1 MHRDLI
7 GARSYELEILEFFG
21 PVAAHAQFL
30 TGPIAMNDVI
40 LDLSGIEKHY
50 QNGDTVVRAL
60 DGVSLK
66 IHSGEFVAIMGQ
78 SGSGKSTLM
87 NIIGC
92 LDRPTS
98 GSYRVLGKE
107 AANLSA
113 DELAALRR
121 ETFGFVF
128 QRYNLLATATAGE
141 NVEIPSVYAGLP
153 KQKRSQ
159 RANRLL
165 QRLGMA
171 DRTDHR
177 PAELS
182 GGQQQRV
189 AIARALVNDPPV
201 ILADEPT
208 GALDSKS
215 GDEVLVLLKEL
226 HAEGRTIILITH
238 AETVAQH
245 ASRIVRIQ
253 DGQILEDSGV
263 VRKETSSPVD
273 TELNLKSAVT
283 LAASIHEALVTA
295 WRSLR
300 VNIFRTVLT
309 LLGIIIGVA
318 AVVAMLAVGEGSRQ
332 KVLDRISSFG
342 TNLML
347 IRPGAAG
354 IRNAGD
360 IVTLIP
366 EDAAAIRALPNI
378 ETALPER
385 SGRMTVRFGNRDYQ
399 TSVQGTG
406 EDFPKARDWKVADG
420 QFFNADDMKQYAPVV
435 VLGRTVAKT
444 LFPDGGEVVGN
455 YVLLK
460 NVPFLVIGVMS
471 EKGASPNGSD
481 QDDVIFTPINTG
493 LVRLFGKSYLSS
505 ITIKVADAG
514 DIVATQERVENLLR
528 ERHRTEDFSVRNM
541 ASFLQAAMETQDT
554 FTLLLGT
561 VAAISLLVGGIGV
574 MNIML
579 VSVVERTREIGIR
592 MATGARMRDIL
603 LQFNIEAAVVC
614 AAGGLL
620 GILVGVAAGMILR
633 YSGMSVIFSLTPA
646 VLAFACASATGLIF
660 GYLPARKAARL
671 DPVVALASE

>member
-1 MHRDLI
+1 
-7 GARSYELEILEFFG
+7 
-21 PVAAHAQFL
+21 
-30 TGPIAMNDVI
+30 MNNVI

-159 RANRLL
+159 RAKGLL

-215 GDEVLVLLKEL
+215 GDEVLTLLKEL

-238 AETVAQH
+238 AENVAQH

-263 VRKETSSPVD
+263 VRKENSSPVG

-283 LAASIHEALVTA
+283 LAASMHEALVTA

-406 EDFPKARDWKVADG
+406 EDFPKARDWRVAEG

-444 LFPDGGEVVGN
+444 LFPDGSEAVGN

-460 NVPFLVIGVMS
+460 NVPFLVIGVMT

-481 QDDVIFTPINTG
+481 QDDVIFTPITTG

-505 ITIKVADAG
+505 ITIKVADAD
-514 DIVATQERVENLLR
+514 DIAATQERVENLLR

>member
-1 MHRDLI
+1 MT
-7 GARSYELEILEFFG
+7 ILE
-21 PVAAHAQFL
+21 L
-30 TGPIAMNDVI
+30 TDIQ
-40 LDLSGIEKHY
+40 KHY
-50 QNGDTVVRAL
+50 KNGDTVVRAL
-60 DGVSLK
+60 DGVSLTIK
-66 IHSGEFVAIMGQ
+66 RGEFVAIMGQ

-128 QRYNLLATATAGE
+128 QKYNLLATATAGE
-141 NVEIPSVYAGLP
+141 NVEIPSVYAGLA
-153 KQKRSQ
+153 KHKRAE
-159 RANRLL
+159 RAVGLL
-165 QRLGMA
+165 RRLGLG

-177 PAELS
+177 PSELS

-208 GALDSKS
+208 GALDSRS
-215 GDEVLVLLKEL
+215 GDEVLALLKQL
-226 HAEGRTIILITH
+226 HGEGRTIILITH
-238 AETVAQH
+238 AENVAQH

-253 DGQILEDSGV
+253 DGRILEDSGAAHGAAAA
-263 VRKETSSPVD
+263 
-273 TELNLKSAVT
+273 SAAQEDYDLSRGVT
-283 LAASIHEALVTA
+283 LAASVQEALVTA

-360 IVTLIP
+360 IATLVP
-366 EDAAAIRALPNI
+366 EDAAALKTLPNI
-378 ETALPER
+378 EAALPER
-385 SGRMTVRFGNRDYQ
+385 STRTTVRFGSIDYQ

-406 EDFPKARDWKVADG
+406 EDFPKARDWPVAEG
-420 QFFNADDMKQYAPVV
+420 QFFNADDMKQYAAVV

-444 LFPDGGEVVGN
+444 LFPDGGSPIGK
-455 YVLLK
+455 YVLMR
-460 NVPFLVIGVMS
+460 NVPFLVIGVMT

-481 QDDVIFTPINTG
+481 QDDVIFVPINTG
-493 LVRLFGKSYLSS
+493 LVRLFGRSYLSS
-505 ITIKVADAG
+505 ITVKVKDSADIA
-514 DIVATQERVENLLR
+514 ATQESVEALLR
-528 ERHRTEDFSVRNM
+528 ARHKSEDFSVRNM

-614 AAGGLL
+614 AAGGIL
-620 GILVGVAAGMILR
+620 GILVGVGAGLVLR
-633 YSGMSVIFSLTPA
+633 YTGMSVIFSVTPA
-646 VLAFACASATGLIF
+646 VLAFVCASATGLIF
-660 GYLPARKAARL
+660 GYLPARKAAQL
-671 DPVVALASE
+671 DPVIALASE

>member
-1 MHRDLI
+1 MTT
-7 GARSYELEILEFFG
+7 AILE
-21 PVAAHAQFL
+21 L
-30 TGPIAMNDVI
+30 TDIH
-40 LDLSGIEKHY
+40 KHY
-50 QNGDTVVRAL
+50 QNGDTIVRAL
-60 DGVSLK
+60 DGTSLT
-66 IHSGEFVAIMGQ
+66 IHRGEFVAIMGQ

-98 GSYRVLGKE
+98 GSYGVLGKE
-107 AANLSA
+107 VAYLSP

-128 QRYNLLATATAGE
+128 QRYNLLASATAGE

-153 KQKRSQ
+153 KQQ
-159 RANRLL
+159 RMARARRLL
-165 QRLGMA
+165 ERLGLG
-171 DRTDHR
+171 DRCGHR

-215 GDEVLVLLKEL
+215 GEEVLALLKEL

-238 AETVAQH
+238 AENVAQH
-245 ASRIVRIQ
+245 ASRIIQIQ
-253 DGQILEDSGV
+253 DGRIIEDSTPVAIIASTSLLHEG
-263 VRKETSSPVD
+263 KESTGGIRLTTS
-273 TELNLKSAVT
+273 LQ
-283 LAASIHEALVTA
+283 EALATA

-300 VNIFRTVLT
+300 VNLFRTALT

-332 KVLDRISSFG
+332 KVLDQISAMG
-342 TNLML
+342 TNLMTV
-347 IRPGAAG
+347 RPGAPG
-354 IRNAGD
+354 IRGEGD
-360 IVTLIP
+360 IITLVP
-366 EDAAAIRALPNI
+366 EDTAAIKALTNV
-378 ETALPER
+378 ETAVSER
-385 SGRMTVRFGNRDYQ
+385 NGRMTVRYGNIDSQ
-399 TSVQGTG
+399 TTVQGVG
-406 EDFPKARDWKVADG
+406 EDFTRARDWQVAEG
-420 QFFNADDMKQYAPVV
+420 QFFNAEDMKRYAAVA
-435 VLGRTVAKT
+435 VLGRTVAET
-444 LFPDGGEVVGN
+444 LFPHGGSPIGE

-460 NVPFLVIGVMS
+460 NVPFLVIGVMT
-471 EKGASPNGSD
+471 EKGASPGGSD
-481 QDDVIFTPINTG
+481 QDDAIFVPITTG
-493 LVRLFGKSYLSS
+493 LIRLFGKTYLSS
-505 ITIKVADAG
+505 ISVKVVDTV
-514 DIVATQERVENLLR
+514 DIDATQARIEALLKG
-528 ERHRTEDFSVRNM
+528 RHKAEDFSVRNM
-541 ASFLQAAMETQDT
+541 TSILEMAMETQNT

-614 AAGGLL
+614 AVGGIL
-620 GILVGVAAGMILR
+620 GILVGGAAGLGLR
-633 YSGMSVIFSLTPA
+633 YSGMAVIFSITPA
-646 VLAFACASATGLIF
+646 LLAFVCASVTGLLF

-671 DPVVALASE
+671 DPVIALASE

>member
-1 MHRDLI
+1 MN
-7 GARSYELEILEFFG
+7 ATILELRDI
-21 PVAAHAQFL
+21 Q
-30 TGPIAMNDVI
+30 
-40 LDLSGIEKHY
+40 KHY
-50 QNGDTVVRAL
+50 TNGDTTVRAL
-60 DGVSLK
+60 DGVSLTIK
-66 IHSGEFVAIMGQ
+66 RGEFVAIMGQ

-98 GSYRVLGKE
+98 GSYKVLGRE
-107 AANLSA
+107 AANLSP

-141 NVEIPSVYAGLP
+141 NVAIPSVYAGLP
-153 KQKRSQ
+153 KHKRTTH
-159 RANRLL
+159 ANELL
-165 QRLGMA
+165 QRLGLG

-215 GDEVLVLLKEL
+215 GDEVLALLKKL
-226 HAEGRTIILITH
+226 HAEGRTIVLITH
-238 AETVAQH
+238 AENVAQH
-245 ASRIVRIQ
+245 AGRIVRIQ
-253 DGQILEDSGV
+253 DGQIIEDTGMV
-263 VRKETSSPVD
+263 NVEPAA
-273 TELNLKSAVT
+273 ELAADERSFESAVS
-283 LAASIHEALVTA
+283 LMASLQEALVTA

-300 VNIFRTVLT
+300 VNIFRTILT
-309 LLGIIIGVA
+309 LLGIIIGVS

-354 IRNAGD
+354 IRNTGD
-360 IVTLIP
+360 IATLVP
-366 EDAAAIRALPNI
+366 DDAAAIKALPNI
-378 ETALPER
+378 AAALPER
-385 SGRMTVRFGNRDYQ
+385 SGRATVRFGSVDYQ

-406 EDFPKARDWKVADG
+406 EDFPSARDWPIAEG
-420 QFFNADDMKQYAPVV
+420 QFFNSDDMKHYAAVV

-444 LFPDGGEVVGN
+444 LFPDGANPVGK
-455 YVLLK
+455 YVLLR
-460 NVPFLVIGVMS
+460 NVPFLVTGVMT

-481 QDDVIFTPINTG
+481 QDDVIFVPITTG
-493 LVRLFGKSYLSS
+493 LVRLFGKNYLSS
-505 ITIKVADAG
+505 ITIKVTDTADI
-514 DIVATQERVENLLR
+514 DATQASVETLLK
-528 ERHRTEDFSVRNM
+528 ERHKTEDFSVRNM

-614 AAGGLL
+614 AAGGIL
-620 GILVGVAAGMILR
+620 GILIGIAAGMVLR
-633 YSGMSVIFSLTPA
+633 YSGMSVIFSVTPA

-660 GYLPARKAARL
+660 GYLPARKAAQL
-671 DPVVALASE
+671 DPVIALASE

>member
-1 MHRDLI
+1 
-7 GARSYELEILEFFG
+7 
-21 PVAAHAQFL
+21 
-30 TGPIAMNDVI
+30 MNATI
-40 LDLSGIEKHY
+40 LDLRDIQKHY
-50 QNGDTVVRAL
+50 KNGDTTVRAL

-66 IHSGEFVAIMGQ
+66 IRRGEFVAIMGQ

-98 GSYRVLGKE
+98 GSYKVLGRE
-107 AANLSA
+107 AANLEP

-121 ETFGFVF
+121 ETFGFIF
-128 QRYNLLATATAGE
+128 QRYNLLATATAQE
-141 NVEIPSVYAGLP
+141 NVAIPSVYAGLA
-153 KQKRSQ
+153 KHKRTTH
-159 RANRLL
+159 ANELL
-165 QRLGMA
+165 ARLGLG

-177 PAELS
+177 PSELS

-215 GDEVLVLLKEL
+215 GDEVLALLKQL
-226 HAEGRTIILITH
+226 HGEGRTIILITH
-238 AETVAQH
+238 AENVAQH
-245 ASRIVRIQ
+245 AGRIVRLQ
-253 DGQILEDSGV
+253 DGRIIEDTGSV
-263 VRKETSSPVD
+263 NDEPAENFAADNHSF
-273 TELNLKSAVT
+273 ESAVS
-283 LAASIHEALVTA
+283 LMASAQEALVTA

-300 VNIFRTVLT
+300 VNLFRTALT

-318 AVVAMLAVGEGSRQ
+318 AVVAMLGVGEGSRQ

-354 IRNAGD
+354 VRNSGD
-360 IVTLIP
+360 IATLVP
-366 EDAAAIRALPNI
+366 EDAEAIKALPNI

-385 SGRMTVRFGNRDYQ
+385 NGRATARYGNIDYQ
-399 TSVQGTG
+399 TSTQGTG
-406 EDFPKARDWKVADG
+406 AEFPSARDWPVAEG
-420 QFFNADDMKQYAPVV
+420 QFFNTDDMKHYAAVV
-435 VLGRTVAKT
+435 VLGKTVAKT
-444 LFPDGGEVVGN
+444 LFTDGRDPVGK
-455 YVLLK
+455 YVLMK

-471 EKGASPNGSD
+471 EKGASPFGTD
-481 QDDVIFTPINTG
+481 QDDVMFVPITTG
-493 LVRLFGKSYLSS
+493 LVRIFGKSYLSS
-505 ITIKVADAG
+505 ITVKVSDTT
-514 DIVATQERVENLLR
+514 DIEGTQASIETLLKA
-528 ERHRTEDFSVRNM
+528 RHRTEDFSVRNM
-541 ASFLQAAMETQDT
+541 ASYLQAAMETQDT

-614 AAGGLL
+614 AAGGVL
-620 GILVGVAAGMILR
+620 GILVGVGAGLVLR
-633 YSGMSVIFSLTPA
+633 FSGMAVIFSVTPA
-646 VLAFACASATGLIF
+646 VLAFVCASATGLIF
-660 GYLPARKAARL
+660 GYLPARQAAQL
-671 DPVVALASE
+671 DPVIALASE

>member
-1 MHRDLI
+1 MNRILL
-7 GARSYELEILEFFG
+7 ELKDI
-21 PVAAHAQFL
+21 H
-30 TGPIAMNDVI
+30 
-40 LDLSGIEKHY
+40 KHY
-50 QNGDTVVRAL
+50 VTGDTTVRAL

-66 IHSGEFVAIMGQ
+66 IRRGEFVAIMGQ

-92 LDRPTS
+92 LDRPTA
-98 GSYRVLGKE
+98 GSYQVLGKE
-107 AANLSA
+107 AAHLSA

-141 NVEIPSVYAGLP
+141 NVQIPSVYAGLP
-153 KQKRSQ
+153 KHKRGQ
-159 RANRLL
+159 RAASLL
-165 QRLGMA
+165 QKLGLG

-177 PAELS
+177 PSELS

-215 GDEVLVLLKEL
+215 GDEVLALLKQL

-238 AETVAQH
+238 AESIA
-245 ASRIVRIQ
+245 ANAGRIVRIQ
-253 DGQILEDSGV
+253 DGRILQDNGAPSADGGSVEKADPDLG
-263 VRKETSSPVD
+263 
-273 TELNLKSAVT
+273 SAVT
-283 LAASIHEALVTA
+283 FTASLQEALVTA
-295 WRSLR
+295 WRSLQ
-300 VNIFRTVLT
+300 VNLFRTILT

-342 TNLML
+342 TNLIL
-347 IRPGAAG
+347 VRPGAAG
-354 IRNAGD
+354 IRNTGD
-360 IVTLIP
+360 IATLVP
-366 EDAAAIRALPNI
+366 EDAAAIRGLPNV

-385 SGRMTVRFGNRDYQ
+385 SGRITVRQGNVDYQ

-406 EDFPKARDWKVADG
+406 EDFPSARDWPVAVG
-420 QFFNADDMKQYAPVV
+420 QFFNTDDVKSYAPVV
-435 VLGRTVAKT
+435 VLGRTVANT
-444 LFPDGGEVVGN
+444 LFPDNPNPVGKF
-455 YVLLK
+455 VLLK
-460 NVPFLVIGVMS
+460 NVPFLVVGVMG

-481 QDDVIFTPINTG
+481 QDDVIFVPINTG
-493 LVRLFGKSYLSS
+493 LVRIFGKSYLSS
-505 ITIKVADAG
+505 ITIKVKETAD
-514 DIVATQERVENLLR
+514 IESTQEQVENLLR
-528 ERHRTEDFSVRNM
+528 NRHRTEDFSVRNM

-614 AAGGLL
+614 AAGGIL
-620 GILVGVAAGMILR
+620 GILFGVIAGMVLR

-646 VLAFACASATGLIF
+646 LLAFACASATGLIF

>member
-1 MHRDLI
+1 MN
-7 GARSYELEILEFFG
+7 ATILE
-21 PVAAHAQFL
+21 L
-30 TGPIAMNDVI
+30 TDIH
-40 LDLSGIEKHY
+40 KHY
-50 QNGDTVVRAL
+50 QNGDTTVRAL
-60 DGVSLK
+60 DGVSLMIK
-66 IHSGEFVAIMGQ
+66 RGEFVAIMGQ

-107 AANLSA
+107 AANLTP

-121 ETFGFVF
+121 DTFGFVF
-128 QRYNLLATATAGE
+128 QKYNLLATATAGE
-141 NVEIPSVYAGLP
+141 NVEIPSVYAGLS
-153 KQKRSQ
+153 KQKRSA
-159 RANRLL
+159 RAASLL
-165 QRLGMA
+165 GRLGLG
-171 DRTDHR
+171 DRTEHR
-177 PAELS
+177 PSELS

-208 GALDSKS
+208 GALDSRS
-215 GDEVLVLLKEL
+215 GDEVLALLKQL

-238 AETVAQH
+238 AENVAQN
-245 ASRIVRIQ
+245 AGRVVRIQ
-253 DGQILEDSGV
+253 DGRIIDDSGAGHGNSRDSV
-263 VRKETSSPVD
+263 APENYDLSPGV
-273 TELNLKSAVT
+273 S
-283 LAASIHEALVTA
+283 LAASMQEALVTA

-309 LLGIIIGVA
+309 LLGIIIGVG

-332 KVLDRISSFG
+332 KVMDRISSFG

-360 IVTLIP
+360 IATLVP
-366 EDAAAIRALPNI
+366 DDADAIKTLPNI
-378 ETALPER
+378 EAALPER
-385 SGRMTVRFGNRDYQ
+385 NARATVRFGNIDYQ

-406 EDFPKARDWKVADG
+406 EDFPQARDWPVAQG
-420 QFFNADDMKQYAPVV
+420 QFFNTDDMQHYAAVV

-444 LFPDGGEVVGN
+444 LFPDGSEPVGK
-455 YVLLK
+455 YVLMR
-460 NVPFLVIGVMS
+460 NVPFVVIGVMT

-481 QDDVIFTPINTG
+481 QDDVIFVPISTG
-493 LVRLFGKSYLSS
+493 LVRLFGKNYLSS
-505 ITIKVADAG
+505 ITIKVKDSAD
-514 DIVATQERVENLLR
+514 IEATQQSVESLLR
-528 ERHRTEDFSVRNM
+528 ARHKTEDFSVRNM

-614 AAGGLL
+614 AAGGML
-620 GILVGVAAGMILR
+620 GILVGVGAGLVLR
-633 YSGMSVIFSLTPA
+633 YTGMSVVFSVSPA
-646 VLAFACASATGLIF
+646 VLAFVCASATGLIF
-660 GYLPARKAARL
+660 GYLPARKAAQL
-671 DPVVALASE
+671 DPVIALASE

>member
-1 MHRDLI
+1 MSAL
-7 GARSYELEILEFFG
+7 ILE
-21 PVAAHAQFL
+21 L
-30 TGPIAMNDVI
+30 TDVH
-40 LDLSGIEKHY
+40 KHY
-50 QNGDTVVRAL
+50 QNGDTTVRAL
-60 DGVSLK
+60 DGVSLS
-66 IHSGEFVAIMGQ
+66 IERGEFVAIMGQ

-107 AANLSA
+107 AANLSP

-141 NVEIPSVYAGLP
+141 NVEIPSVYAGLA
-153 KQKRSQ
+153 KHKRTE
-159 RANRLL
+159 RAVKLL
-165 QRLGMA
+165 ERLGLG

-208 GALDSKS
+208 GALDSHS
-215 GDEVLVLLKEL
+215 GDEVLALLKQL

-238 AETVAQH
+238 AENVAQH
-245 ASRIVRIQ
+245 AGRIVRIQ
-253 DGQILEDSGV
+253 DGRILEDSG
-263 VRKETSSPVD
+263 RMNEQAGTTAVD
-273 TELNLKSAVT
+273 DRDLRQGVS
-283 LAASIHEALVTA
+283 LAASMQEALVTA

-300 VNIFRTVLT
+300 VNLFRTVLT

-354 IRNAGD
+354 IRNTGD
-360 IVTLIP
+360 IATLVP
-366 EDAAAIRALPNI
+366 DDAAAIKALPNI
-378 ETALPER
+378 EAALPER
-385 SGRMTVRFGNRDYQ
+385 SGRATVRLGNIDYQ

-406 EDFPKARDWKVADG
+406 EDFPSARDWPVGEG
-420 QFFNADDMKQYAPVV
+420 QFFNTDDAKHYAAVV

-444 LFPDGGEVVGN
+444 MFPNGDSPVGK

-460 NVPFLVIGVMS
+460 NVPFLVTGVMT
-471 EKGASPNGSD
+471 EKGASPNGTD
-481 QDDVIFTPINTG
+481 QDDVIFVPITTG
-493 LVRLFGKSYLSS
+493 LVRLFGKNYLSS
-505 ITIKVADAG
+505 ITIKVKDST
-514 DIVATQERVENLLR
+514 DIEPTQQSVENLLR
-528 ERHRTEDFSVRNM
+528 ERHKTEDFSVSNM

-614 AAGGLL
+614 ATGGVL
-620 GILVGVAAGMILR
+620 GILIGMAAGMVLR
-633 YSGMSVIFSLTPA
+633 YSGMAVIFSITPA

-660 GYLPARKAARL
+660 GYLPARKAAQL

>member
-1 MHRDLI
+1 MNAILL
-7 GARSYELEILEFFG
+7 ELS
-21 PVAAHAQFL
+21 
-30 TGPIAMNDVI
+30 DVH
-40 LDLSGIEKHY
+40 KHY
-50 QNGDTVVRAL
+50 RNGDTVVRAL
-60 DGVSLK
+60 DGVSLT
-66 IHSGEFVAIMGQ
+66 IRRGEFVAIMGQ

-107 AANLSA
+107 AAHLSP

-128 QRYNLLATATAGE
+128 QKYNLLATATAGE
-141 NVEIPSVYAGLP
+141 NVEIPSVYAGLARH
-153 KQKRSQ
+153 KRTQ
-159 RANRLL
+159 RAVSLL
-165 QRLGMA
+165 ARLGLA

-177 PAELS
+177 PSELS

-208 GALDSKS
+208 GALDSRS
-215 GDEVLVLLKEL
+215 GDEVLALLKQL
-226 HAEGRTIILITH
+226 NAEGRTIILITH
-238 AETVAQH
+238 AENVAQN

-253 DGQILEDSGV
+253 DGRVLEDSGTP
-263 VRKETSSPVD
+263 RDETGAAFDENRV
-273 TELNLKSAVT
+273 LANGVG
-283 LAASIHEALVTA
+283 LAASAQEALMTA

-300 VNIFRTVLT
+300 VNLFRTVLT

-354 IRNAGD
+354 IRSSGD
-360 IVTLIP
+360 IATLVP
-366 EDAAAIRALPNI
+366 EDAEAIKSLPNI
-378 ETALPER
+378 EAALPER
-385 SGRMTVRFGNRDYQ
+385 SARMTVRFGRMDYQ

-406 EDFPKARDWKVADG
+406 EEFPTARDWPVAEG
-420 QFFNADDMKQYAPVV
+420 QFFNGADSKQYAAVV
-435 VLGRTVAKT
+435 VLGKTVART
-444 LFPDGGEVVGN
+444 LFPNGDSPVGQ
-455 YVLLK
+455 YLLMR
-460 NVPFLVIGVMS
+460 NVPFLVIGVMT

-481 QDDVIFTPINTG
+481 QDDVIFVPINTG
-493 LVRLFGKSYLSS
+493 LVRLFGKNYLSS
-505 ITIKVADAG
+505 ITIKVKEAADIEG
-514 DIVATQERVENLLR
+514 TQQSVEALLR
-528 ERHRTEDFSVRNM
+528 ARHNTEDFSVRNM
-541 ASFLQAAMETQDT
+541 ASYLQAAMETQNT

-614 AAGGLL
+614 AAGGIL
-620 GILVGVAAGMILR
+620 GILVGMGAGLALR
-633 YSGMSVIFSLTPA
+633 YTGMSVIFSVTPA
-646 VLAFACASATGLIF
+646 VLAFVCASATGLIF
-660 GYLPARKAARL
+660 GYLPARKAAQL

>member
-1 MHRDLI
+1 MS
-7 GARSYELEILEFFG
+7 ATILE
-21 PVAAHAQFL
+21 L
-30 TGPIAMNDVI
+30 TDIH
-40 LDLSGIEKHY
+40 KHY
-50 QNGDTVVRAL
+50 QNGDTTVRAL
-60 DGVSLK
+60 DGVSLSIK
-66 IHSGEFVAIMGQ
+66 SGEFVAIMGQ

-107 AANLSA
+107 AANLSP

-141 NVEIPSVYAGLP
+141 NVEIPSVYAGLA
-153 KQKRSQ
+153 KHKRME
-159 RANRLL
+159 RAVKLL
-165 QRLGMA
+165 ERLGLG

-208 GALDSKS
+208 GALDSHS
-215 GDEVLVLLKEL
+215 GDEVLALLKQL

-238 AETVAQH
+238 AENVAQH

-253 DGQILEDSGV
+253 DGRILEDNGAANERAAATAVNDRDLSKGV
-263 VRKETSSPVD
+263 S
-273 TELNLKSAVT
+273 
-283 LAASIHEALVTA
+283 LAASMQEALVTA

-300 VNIFRTVLT
+300 VNLFRTVLT

-354 IRNAGD
+354 IRNTGD
-360 IVTLIP
+360 IATLVP
-366 EDAAAIRALPNI
+366 DDAAAIKTLPNI
-378 ETALPER
+378 EAALPER
-385 SGRMTVRFGNRDYQ
+385 SGRATVRLGNIDYQ

-406 EDFPKARDWKVADG
+406 EDFPSARDWPVAEG
-420 QFFNADDMKQYAPVV
+420 QFFNTDDMKHYAAVV

-444 LFPDGGEVVGN
+444 IFPNGDSPVGK

-460 NVPFLVIGVMS
+460 NVPFLVTGVMT

-481 QDDVIFTPINTG
+481 QDDVIFVPITTG
-493 LVRLFGKSYLSS
+493 LVRLFGKNYLSS
-505 ITIKVADAG
+505 ITIKVKDST
-514 DIVATQERVENLLR
+514 DIEATQQSVENLLR
-528 ERHRTEDFSVRNM
+528 DRHKTEDFSVRNM

-614 AAGGLL
+614 AAGGIL
-620 GILVGVAAGMILR
+620 GILIGIAAGMILR
-633 YSGMSVIFSLTPA
+633 YSGMAVIFSITPA

-660 GYLPARKAARL
+660 GYLPARKAAQL

>member
-1 MHRDLI
+1 MN
-7 GARSYELEILEFFG
+7 ATILE
-21 PVAAHAQFL
+21 L
-30 TGPIAMNDVI
+30 TD
-40 LDLSGIEKHY
+40 IEKHY
-50 QNGDTVVRAL
+50 TNGDTVVRAL
-60 DGVSLK
+60 DGVSLT
-66 IHSGEFVAIMGQ
+66 IRRGEFVAIMGQ

-92 LDRPTS
+92 LDRPTA
-98 GSYRVLGKE
+98 GSYRVLGRE
-107 AANLSA
+107 AANLSP

-141 NVEIPSVYAGLP
+141 NVQIPSVYAGLA
-153 KQKRSQ
+153 KHKRAA
-159 RANRLL
+159 RADGLL
-165 QRLGMA
+165 KRLGLG

-208 GALDSKS
+208 GALDSRS
-215 GDEVLVLLKEL
+215 GEEVLALLKQL
-226 HAEGRTIILITH
+226 HAEGRTIVLITH
-238 AETVAQH
+238 AENVARH
-245 ASRIVRIQ
+245 AGRIVRIQ
-253 DGQILEDSGV
+253 DGRVLEDSGAAQAQV
-263 VRKETSSPVD
+263 GAAANDESRDLSSGVGL
-273 TELNLKSAVT
+273 T
-283 LAASIHEALVTA
+283 ASVQEALVTA

-300 VNIFRTVLT
+300 VNLFRTVLT

-354 IRNAGD
+354 IRNTGD
-360 IVTLIP
+360 IATLVRD
-366 EDAAAIRALPNI
+366 DADAIARLPNI
-378 ETALPER
+378 EAALPER
-385 SGRMTVRFGNRDYQ
+385 SGRATVRVGNIDYQ

-406 EDFPKARDWKVADG
+406 EDFPSARDWPVAEG
-420 QFFNADDMKQYAPVV
+420 QFFNAEDLKHYAPVV

-444 LFPDGGEVVGN
+444 VFPDGSSPVGK

-460 NVPFLVIGVMS
+460 NVPFLVTGVMT

-481 QDDVIFTPINTG
+481 QDDVIFVPISTG
-493 LVRLFGKSYLSS
+493 LVRLFGKNYLSS
-505 ITIKVADAG
+505 ITIKVKDAAD
-514 DIVATQERVENLLR
+514 IEATQTAVETLLK
-528 ERHRTEDFSVRNM
+528 ERHKTEDFSVRNM

-614 AAGGLL
+614 AAGGVL
-620 GILVGVAAGMILR
+620 GILVGVGAGLVLR
-633 YSGMSVIFSLTPA
+633 YTGMSVIFSVTPA

-660 GYLPARKAARL
+660 GYLPARKAAQL
-671 DPVVALASE
+671 DPVIALASE

>member
-1 MHRDLI
+1 MS
-7 GARSYELEILEFFG
+7 ATILE
-21 PVAAHAQFL
+21 L
-30 TGPIAMNDVI
+30 TDVH
-40 LDLSGIEKHY
+40 KYY
-50 QNGDTVVRAL
+50 QNGDTTVRAL
-60 DGVSLK
+60 DGVSLS
-66 IHSGEFVAIMGQ
+66 IEHGEFVAIMGQ

-107 AANLSA
+107 AAHLSP

-141 NVEIPSVYAGLP
+141 NVQIPSVYAGLA
-153 KQKRSQ
+153 KHKRTE
-159 RANRLL
+159 RAVKLL
-165 QRLGMA
+165 ERLGLG

-208 GALDSKS
+208 GALDSHS
-215 GDEVLVLLKEL
+215 GDEVLALLKQL
-226 HAEGRTIILITH
+226 HGEGRTIILITH
-238 AETVAQH
+238 SENVAQH
-245 ASRIVRIQ
+245 AGRIVRIQ
-253 DGQILEDSGV
+253 DGRILEDSG
-263 VRKETSSPVD
+263 RTKEHARATAAED
-273 TELNLKSAVT
+273 RNLREGVS
-283 LAASIHEALVTA
+283 LAASVQEALVTA

-300 VNIFRTVLT
+300 VNLFRTVLT

-354 IRNAGD
+354 IRNTGD
-360 IVTLIP
+360 IATLVP
-366 EDAAAIRALPNI
+366 DDAAAIKALPNI
-378 ETALPER
+378 EAALPER
-385 SGRMTVRFGNRDYQ
+385 SGRATVRLGNIDYQ

-406 EDFPKARDWKVADG
+406 EDFPSARDWPVAEG
-420 QFFNADDMKQYAPVV
+420 QFFNSDDMKHYAAVV

-444 LFPDGGEVVGN
+444 MFPNGDSPVGK

-460 NVPFLVIGVMS
+460 NVPFVVTGVMT

-481 QDDVIFTPINTG
+481 QDDVIFVPITTG
-493 LVRLFGKSYLSS
+493 LVRLFGKNYLSS
-505 ITIKVADAG
+505 ITIKVTDAAD
-514 DIVATQERVENLLR
+514 IEATQQSVENLLR
-528 ERHRTEDFSVRNM
+528 DRHKTEDFSVRNM

-614 AAGGLL
+614 AAGGIL
-620 GILVGVAAGMILR
+620 GILIGIAAGMILR
-633 YSGMSVIFSLTPA
+633 YSGMAVIFSITPA

-660 GYLPARKAARL
+660 GYLPARKAAQL
-671 DPVVALASE
+671 DPVIALASE

>member
-1 MHRDLI
+1 
-7 GARSYELEILEFFG
+7 
-21 PVAAHAQFL
+21 
-30 TGPIAMNDVI
+30 MNDVI

-283 LAASIHEALVTA
+283 LAASMHEALVTA

-406 EDFPKARDWKVADG
+406 EDFPKARDWKVAEG

>member
-1 MHRDLI
+1 
-7 GARSYELEILEFFG
+7 
-21 PVAAHAQFL
+21 
-30 TGPIAMNDVI
+30 MNNLI
-40 LDLSGIEKHY
+40 LDLTAIEKHY

-107 AANLSA
+107 AANLSP

-153 KQKRSQ
+153 KQKRST
-159 RANRLL
+159 RARGLL
-165 QRLGMA
+165 QRLGLG

-215 GDEVLVLLKEL
+215 GDEVLSLLKEL

-238 AETVAQH
+238 AENVAQH
-245 ASRIVRIQ
+245 AGRIVRIQ
-253 DGQILEDSGV
+253 DGRILDDSGL
-263 VRKETSSPVD
+263 VRNPSPIPIEAAD
-273 TELNLKSAVT
+273 LNLKSAVT
-283 LAASIHEALVTA
+283 LAASMQEALVTA

-300 VNIFRTVLT
+300 VNLFRTVLT

-406 EDFPKARDWKVADG
+406 EDFPQARDWKVAEG
-420 QFFNADDMKQYAPVV
+420 QFFIAEDMKQYAPVV

-444 LFPDGGEVVGN
+444 LFPDGGEAVGK
-455 YVLLK
+455 YVMLK
-460 NVPFLVIGVMS
+460 NVPFLVIGVMA

-481 QDDVIFTPINTG
+481 QDDVIFTPITTG

-505 ITIKVADAG
+505 ITVKVSDTADIA
-514 DIVATQERVENLLR
+514 VTQERVENLLR

-541 ASFLQAAMETQDT
+541 ASYLQAAIETQDT
-554 FTLLLGT
+554 FTLL
-561 VAAISLLVGGIGV
+561 
-574 MNIML
+574 
-579 VSVVERTREIGIR
+579 
-592 MATGARMRDIL
+592 
-603 LQFNIEAAVVC
+603 
-614 AAGGLL
+614 
-620 GILVGVAAGMILR
+620 
-633 YSGMSVIFSLTPA
+633 
-646 VLAFACASATGLIF
+646 
-660 GYLPARKAARL
+660 
-671 DPVVALASE
+671 

>member
-1 MHRDLI
+1 MNTF
-7 GARSYELEILEFFG
+7 ILE
-21 PVAAHAQFL
+21 
-30 TGPIAMNDVI
+30 
-40 LDLSGIEKHY
+40 LSDIRKHY
-50 QNGDTVVRAL
+50 ANGDTVVRAL
-60 DGVSLK
+60 DGVSLR
-66 IHSGEFVAIMGQ
+66 IERGEFVAIMGQ

-107 AANLSA
+107 AANLSP

-128 QRYNLLATATAGE
+128 QKYNLLATATAGE
-141 NVEIPSVYAGLP
+141 NVEIPSVYAGLA
-153 KQKRSQ
+153 KHKRAE
-159 RANRLL
+159 RALSLL
-165 QRLGMA
+165 RRLGLG

-208 GALDSKS
+208 GALDSRS
-215 GDEVLVLLKEL
+215 GEEVLALLKQL
-226 HAEGRTIILITH
+226 HAEGRTIVLITH
-238 AETVAQH
+238 AENVAQH

-253 DGQILEDSGV
+253 DGHIVEDSGAA
-263 VRKETSSPVD
+263 RNGAAAAAAAAHDEYDLSRG
-273 TELNLKSAVT
+273 VT
-283 LAASIHEALVTA
+283 LAASVQEALVTA

-300 VNIFRTVLT
+300 VNLFRTVLT

-360 IVTLIP
+360 IATLVP
-366 EDAAAIRALPNI
+366 EDAAAIKTLPNI
-378 ETALPER
+378 EAALPER
-385 SGRMTVRFGNRDYQ
+385 SSRMTVRFGSIDYQ

-406 EDFPKARDWKVADG
+406 EDFPEARDWPIAEG
-420 QFFNADDMKQYAPVV
+420 QFFNGDDMKQYAAVV

-444 LFPDGGEVVGN
+444 LFPDGGSPIGK
-455 YVLLK
+455 YVLMR

-481 QDDVIFTPINTG
+481 QDDVIFVPINTG
-493 LVRLFGKSYLSS
+493 LVRLFGRSYLSS
-505 ITIKVADAG
+505 ITVKVKDSADIA
-514 DIVATQERVENLLR
+514 ATQESVEALLR
-528 ERHRTEDFSVRNM
+528 ARHKTEDFSVRNM

-614 AAGGLL
+614 AAGGML
-620 GILVGVAAGMILR
+620 GILVGVGAGLILR
-633 YSGMSVIFSLTPA
+633 YTGMSVIFSVTPA

-660 GYLPARKAARL
+660 GYLPARKAAQL
-671 DPVVALASE
+671 DPVIALASE

>member
-1 MHRDLI
+1 MS
-7 GARSYELEILEFFG
+7 AAILE
-21 PVAAHAQFL
+21 L
-30 TGPIAMNDVI
+30 SDVH
-40 LDLSGIEKHY
+40 KHY
-50 QNGDTVVRAL
+50 TNGDTTVRAL
-60 DGVSLK
+60 DGVSLT
-66 IHSGEFVAIMGQ
+66 IRRGEFVAIMGQ

-87 NIIGC
+87 NIVGC

-113 DELAALRR
+113 DELASLRR

-159 RANRLL
+159 RASGLL
-165 QRLGMA
+165 QRLGLG

-177 PAELS
+177 PNELS

-208 GALDSKS
+208 GALDTRS
-215 GDEVLVLLKEL
+215 GDEVLTLLKEL

-238 AETVAQH
+238 AENVAQH

-253 DGQILEDSGV
+253 DGQILDDNGTIETETVDATGAENKVCASGV
-263 VRKETSSPVD
+263 SLGTSMQ
-273 TELNLKSAVT
+273 
-283 LAASIHEALVTA
+283 EALVTA
-295 WRSLR
+295 WRSLQ
-300 VNIFRTVLT
+300 VNMFRTVLT

-347 IRPGAAG
+347 VRPGAEG
-354 IRNAGD
+354 IRNSGD
-360 IVTLIP
+360 IATLIP
-366 EDAAAIRALPNI
+366 EDAAALKKLPNI

-385 SGRMTVRFGNRDYQ
+385 SGRMTVRYGNRDYQ

-406 EDFPKARDWKVADG
+406 EDFPSAREWQVAEG

-435 VLGRTVAKT
+435 VLGGTVAKT
-444 LFPDGGEVVGN
+444 LFPDGRASVGK

-460 NVPFLVIGVMS
+460 NVPFLVIGVMT

-481 QDDVIFTPINTG
+481 QDDVIFLPINTG
-493 LVRLFGKSYLSS
+493 LVRLFGKNYLSS
-505 ITIKVADAG
+505 ITLKVSDAADIA
-514 DIVATQERVENLLR
+514 ATQERVENLLR
-528 ERHRTEDFSVRNM
+528 ERHRTEDFRVRNM
-541 ASFLQAAMETQDT
+541 ASYLQAAMETQDT

-592 MATGARMRDIL
+592 MATGARTRDIL

-620 GILVGVAAGMILR
+620 GILVGVGAGMILR
-633 YSGMSVIFSLTPA
+633 YSGMTVIFFMTPA
-646 VLAFACASATGLIF
+646 LLAFACASATGLIF

-671 DPVVALASE
+671 DPVIALASE

>member
-1 MHRDLI
+1 MTTDEI
-7 GARSYELEILEFFG
+7 ILE
-21 PVAAHAQFL
+21 PKTAVMATSEIIL
-30 TGPIAMNDVI
+30 ELRDVHK
-40 LDLSGIEKHY
+40 DY
-50 QNGDTVVRAL
+50 ATGDTVVRAL
-60 DGVSLK
+60 DGVSLTVRR
-66 IHSGEFVAIMGQ
+66 GEFVAIMGQ

-98 GSYRVLGKE
+98 GSYTVLGEE
-107 AANLSA
+107 ASRLSP

-153 KQKRSQ
+153 KHKRSAHA
-159 RANRLL
+159 RGLL
-165 QRLGMA
+165 ERLGLG
-171 DRTDHR
+171 DRTGHR

-215 GDEVLVLLKEL
+215 GEEVLALLKKL
-226 HAEGRTIILITH
+226 HTEGRTIILITH
-238 AETVAQH
+238 AENVARH
-245 ASRIVRIQ
+245 ASRIVQIQ
-253 DGQILEDSGV
+253 DGKILSDSGAPEG
-263 VRKETSSPVD
+263 VRDSLSAERRDYSGGAPLIAS
-273 TELNLKSAVT
+273 LN
-283 LAASIHEALVTA
+283 EALVTA
-295 WRSLR
+295 WRSLQ
-300 VNIFRTVLT
+300 VNLFRTVLT

-342 TNLML
+342 TNLIL

-360 IVTLIP
+360 IVTLVPDDASAIKAIP
-366 EDAAAIRALPNI
+366 NV

-385 SGRMTVRFGNRDYQ
+385 SGRITARYGNVDYQ
-399 TSVQGTG
+399 TTVQGTG
-406 EDFPKARDWKVADG
+406 EDFPSARDWPVAEG
-420 QFFNADDMKQYAPVV
+420 QFFNTDDLKQYAPVV
-435 VLGRTVAKT
+435 VLGKTVAKT
-444 LFPDGGEVVGN
+444 LFADGRSPIGK
-455 YVLLK
+455 YVLVK
-460 NVPFLVIGVMS
+460 NVPFLVIGVMT
-471 EKGASPNGSD
+471 EKGAAPNGND
-481 QDDVIFTPINTG
+481 QDDVIFTPITTG

-505 ITIKVADAG
+505 ITIKVIDASKI
-514 DIVATQERVENLLR
+514 DATQDQVETLLKG
-528 ERHRTEDFSVRNM
+528 RHRTEDFSVRNM
-541 ASFLQAAMETQDT
+541 ASILQAAMETQDT

-614 AAGGLL
+614 AAGGVL
-620 GILVGVAAGMILR
+620 GILLGVGAGFALR
-633 YSGMSVIFSLTPA
+633 YSGMTVIFSPTPA
-646 VLAFACASATGLIF
+646 LLAFACASATGLIF

>member
-1 MHRDLI
+1 MNPIVL
-7 GARSYELEILEFFG
+7 EL
-21 PVAAHAQFL
+21 
-30 TGPIAMNDVI
+30 NDI
-40 LDLSGIEKHY
+40 HKHY
-50 QNGDTVVRAL
+50 VAGATTVRAL

-66 IHSGEFVAIMGQ
+66 VQRGEFVAIMGQ

-92 LDRPTS
+92 LDRPTA

-107 AANLSA
+107 AAHLSA

-141 NVEIPSVYAGLP
+141 NVEIPSVYAGLA
-153 KQKRSQ
+153 KQKRTQ
-159 RANRLL
+159 RAAGLL
-165 QRLGMA
+165 HKLGLG

-177 PAELS
+177 PSELS

-215 GDEVLVLLKEL
+215 GDEVLELLKKL

-238 AETVAQH
+238 AENVARN
-245 ASRIVRIQ
+245 AGRVVRIQ
-253 DGQILEDSGV
+253 DGRILEDSGAL
-263 VRKETSSPVD
+263 RQDGSEAMENPHRDLSSPV
-273 TELNLKSAVT
+273 TFFASLN
-283 LAASIHEALVTA
+283 EALVTA
-295 WRSLR
+295 WRSLQ
-300 VNIFRTVLT
+300 VNLFRTILT

-347 IRPGAAG
+347 VRPGAEG
-354 IRNAGD
+354 IRNSGD
-360 IVTLIP
+360 IATLVP
-366 EDAAAIRALPNI
+366 EDATAIKALPNV

-385 SGRMTVRFGNRDYQ
+385 SSRMTVRQGNRDYQ
-399 TSVQGTG
+399 TNVQGTG
-406 EDFPKARDWKVADG
+406 EDFPKARDWPVAEG
-420 QFFNADDMKQYAPVV
+420 QFFSADDMKAYAPVV
-435 VLGRTVAKT
+435 VLGRTVATT
-444 LFPDGGEVVGN
+444 LFSSGTDPVGR

-460 NVPFLVIGVMS
+460 NVPFLVVGVMS
-471 EKGASPNGSD
+471 EKGASPGGSD
-481 QDDVIFTPINTG
+481 QDDVIFVPINTG

-505 ITIKVADAG
+505 ITIKVTDATR
-514 DIVATQERVENLLR
+514 IEATQEQVETLLKA
-528 ERHRTEDFSVRNM
+528 RHRTEDFSVRNM
-541 ASFLQAAMETQDT
+541 ASYLQAAMETQDT

-620 GILVGVAAGMILR
+620 GIGVGVIAGIVLR

-646 VLAFACASATGLIF
+646 LLAFACASATGLIF

>member
-1 MHRDLI
+1 M
-7 GARSYELEILEFFG
+7 STPILE
-21 PVAAHAQFL
+21 L
-30 TGPIAMNDVI
+30 TDIH
-40 LDLSGIEKHY
+40 KHY
-50 QNGDTVVRAL
+50 TTGATTVRAL
-60 DGVSLK
+60 DGVSLT
-66 IHSGEFVAIMGQ
+66 IRRGEFVAIMGQ

-92 LDRPTS
+92 LDQPTS
-98 GSYRVLGKE
+98 GSYRIHGKE
-107 AANLSA
+107 AANLSG
-113 DELAALRR
+113 DDLAALRR
-121 ETFGFVF
+121 ETFGFIF

-153 KQKRSQ
+153 KQQ
-159 RANRLL
+159 RARRARGLL
-165 QRLGMA
+165 ARLGLG

-177 PAELS
+177 PNELS

-208 GALDSKS
+208 GALDTKS
-215 GDEVLVLLKEL
+215 GDEVLALLRQL

-238 AETVAQH
+238 AENVARI
-245 ASRIVRIQ
+245 AGRIVRIQ
-253 DGQILEDSGV
+253 DGRILEDTGYRQTDQTGTV
-263 VRKETSSPVD
+263 VRAGGEPAAGVG
-273 TELNLKSAVT
+273 
-283 LAASIHEALVTA
+283 LAASVQEALVTA
-295 WRSLR
+295 WRSLQ
-300 VNIFRTVLT
+300 VNLFRTVLT

-342 TNLML
+342 TNLMI

-360 IVTLIP
+360 IATLVP
-366 EDAAAIRALPNI
+366 EDAAAIKRLPNI

-385 SGRMTVRFGNRDYQ
+385 SGRMTARYGNRDYQ

-406 EDFPKARDWKVADG
+406 EDFPSARAWPVAEG
-420 QFFNADDMKQYAPVV
+420 QFFNADDVKTYAAVV
-435 VLGRTVAKT
+435 VLGRTIVKN
-444 LFPDGGEVVGN
+444 LFPDGNSPVGK
-455 YVLLK
+455 YVLMR
-460 NVPFLVIGVMS
+460 NVPFLVIGVMT
-471 EKGASPNGSD
+471 EKGASPYGGD
-481 QDDVIFTPINTG
+481 QDDVIFVPINTG
-493 LVRLFGKSYLSS
+493 LVRLFGKNYLSS
-505 ITIKVADAG
+505 ITIKVAEAA
-514 DIVATQERVENLLR
+514 DIAATQERVENLLR

-620 GILVGVAAGMILR
+620 GIGLGLVAGMVLR
-633 YSGMSVIFSLTPA
+633 YSGMSVVFSMGPA
-646 VLAFACASATGLIF
+646 LLAFACASATGLIF

>member
-1 MHRDLI
+1 
-7 GARSYELEILEFFG
+7 
-21 PVAAHAQFL
+21 
-30 TGPIAMNDVI
+30 MNDVI
-40 LDLSGIEKHY
+40 LDLTAIEKHY

-153 KQKRSQ
+153 KQKRST
-159 RANRLL
+159 RARGLL
-165 QRLGMA
+165 QRLGLG

-215 GDEVLVLLKEL
+215 GDEVLSLLKEL
-226 HAEGRTIILITH
+226 HADGRTIILITH
-238 AETVAQH
+238 AENVAQH
-245 ASRIVRIQ
+245 AGRIVRIQ
-253 DGQILEDSGV
+253 DGRILDDSGV
-263 VRKETSSPVD
+263 VTKPSRMPVATAD
-273 TELNLKSAVT
+273 LNLRSAVT
-283 LAASIHEALVTA
+283 LAASMQEALVTA

-300 VNIFRTVLT
+300 VNLFRTVLT

-366 EDAAAIRALPNI
+366 EDAAAIKALPNI

-406 EDFPKARDWKVADG
+406 EDFPQTRDWKVAEG

-444 LFPDGGEVVGN
+444 LFPDGGDAVGK

-481 QDDVIFTPINTG
+481 QDDVIFTPITTG
-493 LVRLFGKSYLSS
+493 LVRLFGKNYLSS
-505 ITIKVADAG
+505 ITVKVSDTADIA
-514 DIVATQERVENLLR
+514 ATQERVENLLR

-541 ASFLQAAMETQDT
+541 ASYLQAAIETQDT

-633 YSGMSVIFSLTPA
+633 YSGMSVIFSITPA
-646 VLAFACASATGLIF
+646 LLAFACASATGLIF

>member
-1 MHRDLI
+1 MN
-7 GARSYELEILEFFG
+7 ETILE
-21 PVAAHAQFL
+21 
-30 TGPIAMNDVI
+30 
-40 LDLSGIEKHY
+40 LSGIEKHY
-50 QNGDTVVRAL
+50 KNGDTTVRAL

-66 IHSGEFVAIMGQ
+66 IRRGEFVAIMGQ

-87 NIIGC
+87 NILGC
-92 LDRPTS
+92 LDSPTA
-98 GSYRVLGKE
+98 GSYKVLGRE
-107 AANLSA
+107 AANLEP
-113 DELAALRR
+113 DELASLRR

-128 QRYNLLATATAGE
+128 QKYNLLATASAGE

-153 KQKRSQ
+153 KHKRAE
-159 RANRLL
+159 RAASLL
-165 QRLGMA
+165 ARLGLG
-171 DRTDHR
+171 DRTAHR
-177 PAELS
+177 PSELS

-215 GDEVLVLLKEL
+215 GDEVLALLTQL

-238 AETVAQH
+238 AENVARH
-245 ASRIVRIQ
+245 AGRIVRIQ
-253 DGQILEDSGV
+253 DGRILEDTGSF
-263 VRKETSSPVD
+263 TD
-273 TELNLKSAVT
+273 QATESVAANNRSFESAVG
-283 LAASIHEALVTA
+283 LMASVQEALVTA
-295 WRSLR
+295 WRALR
-300 VNIFRTVLT
+300 VNIFRTMLT

-360 IVTLIP
+360 IATLVP
-366 EDAAAIRALPNI
+366 DDAAAIKALPNV
-378 ETALPER
+378 ETALAER
-385 SGRMTVRFGNRDYQ
+385 SSRLTVRYGNLDYQ
-399 TSVQGTG
+399 TSAQGTG
-406 EDFPKARDWKVADG
+406 ENFPSARDWPVAEG
-420 QFFNADDMKQYAPVV
+420 QFFNAEDMKQYAAVV
-435 VLGRTVAKT
+435 VLGRTVART
-444 LFPDGGEVVGN
+444 LFPDGGSPVGK
-455 YVLLK
+455 YILMRS
-460 NVPFLVIGVMS
+460 VPFVVIGVMT

-481 QDDVIFTPINTG
+481 QDDVVFVPISTG
-493 LVRLFGKSYLSS
+493 LVRLFGKNYLSS
-505 ITIKVADAG
+505 ITIKVNDAADI
-514 DIVATQERVENLLR
+514 DATQARVEALLKA
-528 ERHRTEDFSVRNM
+528 RHNAEDFSVRNM

-592 MATGARMRDIL
+592 MATGARMRDIM

-620 GILVGVAAGMILR
+620 GILVGVIAGLVLR
-633 YSGMSVIFSLTPA
+633 YSGMTVIFSVTPA
-646 VLAFACASATGLIF
+646 ALAFACASATGLIF
-660 GYLPARKAARL
+660 GYLPARKAAQL

>member
-1 MHRDLI
+1 MK
-7 GARSYELEILEFFG
+7 APILE
-21 PVAAHAQFL
+21 
-30 TGPIAMNDVI
+30 
-40 LDLSGIEKHY
+40 LSDIHKHY
-50 QNGDTVVRAL
+50 TNGDTTVRAL
-60 DGVSLK
+60 DGVSLT
-66 IHSGEFVAIMGQ
+66 IHRGEFVAIMGQ

-98 GSYRVLGKE
+98 GSYQVLGQE
-107 AANLSA
+107 AAHLA
-113 DELAALRR
+113 PDELAALRR

-128 QRYNLLATATAGE
+128 QRYNLLATATASE
-141 NVEIPSVYAGLP
+141 NVEIPSVYAGLS
-153 KQKRSQ
+153 KQKRVQ
-159 RANRLL
+159 RAGGLL
-165 QRLGMA
+165 QRLGLG
-171 DRTDHR
+171 DRIDHR

-215 GDEVLVLLKEL
+215 GEEVLALLKEL

-238 AETVAQH
+238 AENVARH
-245 ASRIVRIQ
+245 ASRIVSIQ
-253 DGQILEDSGV
+253 DGRILEDSGV
-263 VRKETSSPVD
+263 TEKLTNETIGDENRNVSGVSF
-273 TELNLKSAVT
+273 
-283 LAASIHEALVTA
+283 AASLQEALVTA
-295 WRSLR
+295 WRSLQ
-300 VNIFRTVLT
+300 VNLFRTVLT

-332 KVLDRISSFG
+332 KVMDRISTFG

-354 IRNAGD
+354 IRNTGD
-360 IVTLIP
+360 IITLVP
-366 EDAAAIRALPNI
+366 EDAAAIKTLPNV
-378 ETALPER
+378 ENALPER
-385 SGRMTVRFGNRDYQ
+385 SSRMTVRYGNIDYQ

-406 EDFPKARDWKVADG
+406 EDFPSARDWKVAEG
-420 QFFNADDMKQYAPVV
+420 QFFYADDLKAYAPVV
-435 VLGRTVAKT
+435 VLGRTVART
-444 LFPDGGEVVGN
+444 LFPDGRSPVGK
-455 YVLLK
+455 YVLLR
-460 NVPFLVIGVMS
+460 NVPFLVIGVMT

-481 QDDVIFTPINTG
+481 QDDVIFVPINTG

-505 ITIKVADAG
+505 ITVKVADTT
-514 DIVATQERVENLLR
+514 DIDATQASIEALLKS
-528 ERHRTEDFSVRNM
+528 RHRTEDFSVRNM
-541 ASFLQAAMETQDT
+541 ASILQAAIETQDT
-554 FTLLLGT
+554 FTILLGT

-614 AAGGLL
+614 AAGGVL
-620 GILVGVAAGMILR
+620 GIVVGVIAGMVLR
-633 YSGMSVIFSLTPA
+633 YTGMTVIFSVTPA
-646 VLAFACASATGLIF
+646 VLAFVCASATGLIF
-660 GYLPARKAARL
+660 GYLPARKAAGL
-671 DPVVALASE
+671 DPVIALASE

>member
-1 MHRDLI
+1 MN
-7 GARSYELEILEFFG
+7 ATILE
-21 PVAAHAQFL
+21 
-30 TGPIAMNDVI
+30 
-40 LDLSGIEKHY
+40 LSDIEKHY
-50 QNGDTVVRAL
+50 KNGDTTVRAL

-66 IHSGEFVAIMGQ
+66 IRRGEFVAIMGQ

-87 NIIGC
+87 NILGC
-92 LDRPTS
+92 LDRPTA
-98 GSYRVLGKE
+98 GSYKVLGKE
-107 AANLSA
+107 AAHLEP

-121 ETFGFVF
+121 ETFGFIF
-128 QRYNLLATATAGE
+128 QRYNLLATATAQE
-141 NVEIPSVYAGLP
+141 NVAIPSVYAGLA
-153 KQKRSQ
+153 KQKRTAH
-159 RANRLL
+159 ANELL
-165 QRLGMA
+165 QRLGLG

-177 PAELS
+177 PSELS

-208 GALDSKS
+208 GALDTKS
-215 GDEVLVLLKEL
+215 GDEVLTLLKQL

-238 AETVAQH
+238 AENVAQN

-253 DGQILEDSGV
+253 DGRILEDTG
-263 VRKETSSPVD
+263 RFGDEA
-273 TELNLKSAVT
+273 TESVAINDRSFESAVS
-283 LAASIHEALVTA
+283 LAASVQEALVTA
-295 WRSLR
+295 WRSLH

-332 KVLDRISSFG
+332 KVLDRITSFG

-347 IRPGAAG
+347 IRPGGAG
-354 IRNAGD
+354 IRNTGD
-360 IVTLIP
+360 IATLVI
-366 EDAAAIRALPNI
+366 EDAVALKALPNI

-385 SGRMTVRFGNRDYQ
+385 SSRLTVRYGSLDYQ
-399 TSVQGTG
+399 SSAQGTG
-406 EDFPKARDWKVADG
+406 EDFPSARDWPVAEG
-420 QFFNADDMKQYAPVV
+420 QFFNAQDMKEYAAVV
-435 VLGRTVAKT
+435 VLGRTVART
-444 LFPDGGEVVGN
+444 LFPDGGSPVGKYILMRN
-455 YVLLK
+455 T
-460 NVPFLVIGVMS
+460 PFLVIGVMG
-471 EKGASPNGSD
+471 EKGAAPNGSD
-481 QDDVIFTPINTG
+481 QDDVVFTPISTG
-493 LVRLFGKSYLSS
+493 LVRLFGRTHLSS
-505 ITIKVADAG
+505 ITVKVKDAAD
-514 DIVATQERVENLLR
+514 IHATQAEVEALLR
-528 ERHRTEDFSVRNM
+528 ARHNAEDFSVRNM
-541 ASFLQAAMETQDT
+541 ASFLEAAMETQNT

-592 MATGARMRDIL
+592 MATGARMRDIM

-620 GILVGVAAGMILR
+620 GILFGIGAGLVLR
-633 YSGMSVIFSLTPA
+633 YSGMSVVFSVAPA
-646 VLAFACASATGLIF
+646 ALAFACASATGLAF